1 MTRRDLLAL
10 MGVGAGALT
19 LAGCG
24 EKSSRYRQKI
34 TVVVDTPNGV
44 RTGSSVIEVGY
55 AEKPAWAQ
63 SFGGNGFWARG
74 EAVAV
79 DLGKGKT
86 LFALLSPPVQRGA
99 DLAWYQSRL
108 IMDALRAGAVSD
120 PVIPSK
126 SIDYSVAAHQAIGR
140 SNVELIL
147 PISLYPT
154 LVTFRDNLTPAS
166 VENIDPNDL
175 SSKLGPDFQL
185 KAITVKVTDEP
196 VSFGIEKKLP
206 WLREHDYGLLN
217 GDRFEDFRKQEF
229 SAHVRRGD
237 FRTERPS

>member
-74 EAVAV
+74 EAVVV
-79 DLGKGKT
+79 DIAPGKT
-86 LFALLSPPVQRGA
+86 LYATLAPMSSPES
-99 DLAWYQSRL
+99 DIAWYQSWL
-108 IMDALRAGAVSD
+108 IISALHAGVK
-120 PVIPSK
+120 SK
-126 SIDYSVAAHQAIGR
+126 PPIHLDKHDFSIAAHHEIG
-140 SNVELIL
+140 NLQLKIIL
-147 PISLYPT
+147 PQSLYPIFI
-154 LVTFRDNLTPAS
+154 TFADPG
-166 VENIDPNDL
+166 DPNSL
-175 SSKLGPDFQL
+175 INVNPGNLVVNYGTGYSLRS
-185 KAITVKVTDEP
+185 IIVEVTDER
-196 VSFGIEKKLP
+196 VTSELEKRLKWLDHLDRYRSDYSNPFTGTLP
-206 WLREHDYGLLN
+206 NEIGYLRIAA
-217 GDRFEDFRKQEF
+217 R
-229 SAHVRRGD
+229 
-237 FRTERPS
+237 